1 MQRSATSCFAKHIAA
16 FLVRPFGEYPAFL
29 VLTAL
34 LPLVPDI
41 IRFFLNEMSFVPGRN
56 LFYGTLLSLFRA
68 WLLVLPLC
76 LRQHDRGGEIL
87 AVRIAEAIYRVF
99 VLSCLGLLSLAES
112 FLLIRFGTPFSFSVI
127 QLLWETDGRESL
139 EFLKTYCTTPAFLL
153 PAAACVLLTAG
164 YLLAEHR
171 KIRFELHSRKVRIS
185 LLFLLAGSGAFYVSR
200 LHFQYALTRTGDFPG
215 EMMRQTATLTPFERL
230 HTSLFW
236 FRHEFSA
243 ENAEQLLRTLESVE
257 IESCSFRSP
266 CIVIII
272 GESFSK
278 HHSSLYGYP
287 LPTNP
292 RLEERL
298 RRGELF
304 VFRDVVSPANLTTS
318 VLSNLFS
325 PASLGSGQSW
335 KDSPLFP
342 ALFKKAGYTTC
353 HLDNQAAGNDYDYHD
368 LGLKALF
375 NARSTPLLFTVHN
388 ENRHPYDLELLDDYD
403 RLTSRDDTPELV
415 VFHLM
420 GQHVSYSDRYPK
432 EEAYFTPGDI
442 RREDLTQQ
450 ERPGRRGL
458 RQRYPLQRPGRRCD
472 PGTFYR
478 PRRHRCL
485 PLRPRRRGLRLPRF
499 LLPLAR
505 PAAHPRGLQIPVR
518 NPVYDL
524 DVRHLPPQPPRCS
537 GTGRR
542 GARPAVLGGRPFP
555 SIAGPGGYPMPMVR
569 PGAQPDRRAF
579 RHHPPPTAA
588 DGVRTRRKLRDHHR
602 TRPKTIRLC
611 HYPALDFHIFS
622 YLCQR

>member
-420 GQHVSYSDRYPK
+420 GQHVSYSDRYPT

-450 ERPGRRGL
+450 ERQVVADYDNATRYNDQVVDAILARFIDRDAIAVYLSDHGEEVYDYRDFFCRSHDLPLTPEVCKYQFEIPFMIWMSDTYRRN
-458 RQRYPLQRPGRRCD
+458 RPDVAAQVAGALDRPFSADDLSHLLLDLAGIRCRWYD
-472 PGTFYR
+472 PARSLIGERFDTTR
-478 PRRHRCL
+478 PR
-485 PLRPRRRGLRLPRF
+485 PLLMGF
-499 LLPLAR
+499 E
-505 PAAHPRGLQIPVR
+505 PAGNYETII
-518 NPVYDL
+518 
-524 DVRHLPPQPPRCS
+524 
-537 GTGRR
+537 GR
-542 GARPAVLGGRPFP
+542 
-555 SIAGPGGYPMPMVR
+555 
-569 PGAQPDRRAF
+569 DR
-579 RHHPPPTAA
+579 
-588 DGVRTRRKLRDHHR
+588 K
-602 TRPKTIRLC
+602 
-611 HYPALDFHIFS
+611 
-622 YLCQR
+622 Q

>member
-1 MQRSATSCFAKHIAA
+1 MPATA
-16 FLVRPFGEYPAFL
+16 
-29 VLTAL
+29 
-34 LPLVPDI
+34 
-41 IRFFLNEMSFVPGRN
+41 
-56 LFYGTLLSLFRA
+56 
-68 WLLVLPLC
+68 
-76 LRQHDRGGEIL
+76 RQGGEIL

-99 VLSCLGLLSLAES
+99 VLSYLGLLSLAES

-215 EMMRQTATLTPFERL
+215 EMMCQTATLTPFERL

-420 GQHVSYSDRYPK
+420 GQHISYSDRYPK

-450 ERPGRRGL
+450 ER
-458 RQRYPLQRPGRRCD
+458 QVVADYDNATRYNDQVVDAILARFTDRDAIAVYLSDHGE
-472 PGTFYR
+472 G
-478 PRRHRCL
+478 
-485 PLRPRRRGLRLPRF
+485 GLRLPRF

>member
-1 MQRSATSCFAKHIAA
+1 MPATA
-16 FLVRPFGEYPAFL
+16 
-29 VLTAL
+29 
-34 LPLVPDI
+34 
-41 IRFFLNEMSFVPGRN
+41 
-56 LFYGTLLSLFRA
+56 
-68 WLLVLPLC
+68 
-76 LRQHDRGGEIL
+76 RQGGEIL

-153 PAAACVLLTAG
+153 PAAACLLLTAG

-450 ERPGRRGL
+450 ER
-458 RQRYPLQRPGRRCD
+458 QVVADYDNATRYNDQVVDAILARFTDRDAIAVYLSDHGEEVYD
-472 PGTFYR
+472 YR
-478 PRRHRCL
+478 DFFCRSHDL
-485 PLRPRRRGLRLPRF
+485 PLTPEVCKYQFEIPFMIWMSDTYRRNRPDV
-499 LLPLAR
+499 
-505 PAAHPRGLQIPVR
+505 AAQVAG
-518 NPVYDL
+518 
-524 DVRHLPPQPPRCS
+524 
-537 GTGRR
+537 

>member
-1 MQRSATSCFAKHIAA
+1 MQRSATSCFVKHIAA

-450 ERPGRRGL
+450 ERQVVADYDNATTTRSSMRSW
-458 RQRYPLQRPGRRCD
+458 
-472 PGTFYR
+472 
-478 PRRHRCL
+478 HVL
-485 PLRPRRRGLRLPRF
+485 PTATPSLFTSPTTAKRSTTTAISSA
-499 LLPLAR
+499 AR
-505 PAAHPRGLQIPVR
+505 TTCRS
-518 NPVYDL
+518 
-524 DVRHLPPQPPRCS
+524 PPRS
-537 GTGRR
+537 ANT
-542 GARPAVLGGRPFP
+542 
-555 SIAGPGGYPMPMVR
+555 SS
-569 PGAQPDRRAF
+569 
-579 RHHPPPTAA
+579 
-588 DGVRTRRKLRDHHR
+588 KS
-602 TRPKTIRLC
+602 RL
-611 HYPALDFHIFS
+611 
-622 YLCQR
+622 

>member
-388 ENRHPYDLELLDDYD
+388 ENRHPYDLELLDD
-403 RLTSRDDTPELV
+403 
-415 VFHLM
+415 
-420 GQHVSYSDRYPK
+420 
-432 EEAYFTPGDI
+432 
-442 RREDLTQQ
+442 
-450 ERPGRRGL
+450 
-458 RQRYPLQRPGRRCD
+458 
-472 PGTFYR
+472 
-478 PRRHRCL
+478 
-485 PLRPRRRGLRLPRF
+485 
-499 LLPLAR
+499 
-505 PAAHPRGLQIPVR
+505 
-518 NPVYDL
+518 
-524 DVRHLPPQPPRCS
+524 
-537 GTGRR
+537 
-542 GARPAVLGGRPFP
+542 
-555 SIAGPGGYPMPMVR
+555 
-569 PGAQPDRRAF
+569 
-579 RHHPPPTAA
+579 
-588 DGVRTRRKLRDHHR
+588 
-602 TRPKTIRLC
+602 
-611 HYPALDFHIFS
+611 
-622 YLCQR
+622 

>member
-34 LPLVPDI
+34 LPLIPDI

-99 VLSCLGLLSLAES
+99 VLSYLGLLSLAES

-215 EMMRQTATLTPFERL
+215 EMMCQTATLTPFERL

-420 GQHVSYSDRYPK
+420 GQHVNYKLRYRTKQARFWASSYEDKRPELTNAQRKMLSHYDNATLYNDSIVAQIVKRFQKQDAIVIYVPDHGEECYEENRGFICRNHSAEIDWPLAHYEFEIPFWIYCSPK
-432 EEAYFTPGDI
+432 YIRNHRDIYRQIRKAKDKRFMTDALPHLLLYLAGIETPTYQEEYNILSPKYD
-442 RREDLTQQ
+442 EM
-450 ERPGRRGL
+450 
-458 RQRYPLQRPGRRCD
+458 
-472 PGTFYR
+472 R
-478 PRRHRCL
+478 PRIL
-485 PLRPRRRGLRLPRF
+485 KNS
-499 LLPLAR
+499 AD
-505 PAAHPRGLQIPVR
+505 
-518 NPVYDL
+518 YD
-524 DVRHLPPQPPRCS
+524 
-537 GTGRR
+537 
-542 GARPAVLGGRPFP
+542 
-555 SIAGPGGYPMPMVR
+555 
-569 PGAQPDRRAF
+569 
-579 RHHPPPTAA
+579 
-588 DGVRTRRKLRDHHR
+588 KLRDAHLEKIKKEESKKVKKKER
-602 TRPKTIRLC
+602 RN
-611 HYPALDFHIFS
+611 
-622 YLCQR
+622 